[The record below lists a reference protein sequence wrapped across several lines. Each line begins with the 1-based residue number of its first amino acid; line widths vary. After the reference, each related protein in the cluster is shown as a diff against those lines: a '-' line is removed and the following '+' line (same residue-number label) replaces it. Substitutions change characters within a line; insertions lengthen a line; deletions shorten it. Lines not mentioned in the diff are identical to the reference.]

1 MLKLCTVFI
10 HVLNF
15 GRKRLMII
23 KTVSITDISAFATVD
38 LMKIS
43 YIHVRSKQE

>member
-10 HVLNF
+10 HNF

-38 LMKIS
+38 LVKIS
-43 YIHVRSKQE
+43 YIHVRSKQK

>member
-10 HVLNF
+10 LNF

-23 KTVSITDISAFATVD
+23 KTVSITDMSAFATVD
-38 LMKIS
+38 LVKIS

>member
-10 HVLNF
+10 LNF

-38 LMKIS
+38 LVKIS
-43 YIHVRSKQE
+43 YIHVYTRSKQE

>member
-10 HVLNF
+10 LNF

-23 KTVSITDISAFATVD
+23 KTVSITDISAYATVD
-38 LMKIS
+38 LVKIS

>member
-10 HVLNF
+10 LNF

>member
-10 HVLNF
+10 LNF

-23 KTVSITDISAFATVD
+23 KTVSITDISEFATVD
-38 LMKIS
+38 LVKIS

>member
-10 HVLNF
+10 LNF

-23 KTVSITDISAFATVD
+23 NTVSITDISAFATVD
-38 LMKIS
+38 LVKIS
-43 YIHVRSKQE
+43 YIHVRSKQEW

>member
-10 HVLNF
+10 LNF

-38 LMKIS
+38 LVKIS
-43 YIHVRSKQE
+43 YVHVRSKQE

>member
-10 HVLNF
+10 LNF
-15 GRKRLMII
+15 GRKLLMII

-38 LMKIS
+38 LVKIS

>member
-10 HVLNF
+10 LNF
-15 GRKRLMII
+15 GRKRFMII

-38 LMKIS
+38 LVKIS

>member
-10 HVLNF
+10 LNF

-38 LMKIS
+38 LVKIS
-43 YIHVRSKQE
+43 YMHVRSKQE

>member
-10 HVLNF
+10 LNF
-15 GRKRLMII
+15 GRKRLMILI

-38 LMKIS
+38 LVKIS

>member
-10 HVLNF
+10 LNF

-23 KTVSITDISAFATVD
+23 KTVSITDISAFATVTVD
-38 LMKIS
+38 LVKIS

>member
-10 HVLNF
+10 LNF

-23 KTVSITDISAFATVD
+23 KTVSIIDISAFATVD
-38 LMKIS
+38 LVKIS

>member
-10 HVLNF
+10 LNF
-15 GRKRLMII
+15 GRKPLMII

-38 LMKIS
+38 LVKIS

>member
-10 HVLNF
+10 LNF

-43 YIHVRSKQE
+43 YIHVRSKQEW

>member
-10 HVLNF
+10 LNF
-15 GRKRLMII
+15 VRKRLMII
-23 KTVSITDISAFATVD
+23 KTVRITDISAFATVD
-38 LMKIS
+38 LVKIS

>member
-10 HVLNF
+10 LNF
-15 GRKRLMII
+15 GRKHLMII

-38 LMKIS
+38 LVKIS

>member
-10 HVLNF
+10 LNF

-23 KTVSITDISAFATVD
+23 KTVSITGISAFATVD
-38 LMKIS
+38 LVKIS